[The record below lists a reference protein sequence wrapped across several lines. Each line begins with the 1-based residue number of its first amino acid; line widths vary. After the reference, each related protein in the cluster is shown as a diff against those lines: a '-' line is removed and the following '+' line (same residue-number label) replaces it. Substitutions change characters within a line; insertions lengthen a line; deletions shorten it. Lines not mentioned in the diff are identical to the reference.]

1 MDAGAVVA
9 VLGLMSAVEMRAADE
24 VSEKLPD
31 DSVDKF
37 GAELRAL
44 MWAIYND
51 ALCDVVRVAGSDDHS
66 DIFEVFDRRREAL
79 NGFVMDGVKDA
90 KAREFRE
97 ELDAYG
103 RE

>member
-9 VLGLMSAVEMRAADE
+9 VLGLMSAMEMRAADE
-24 VSEKLPD
+24 VSERMPD
-31 DSVDKF
+31 NGTDKF
-37 GAELRAL
+37 GAELRGL

-51 ALCDVVRVAGSDDHS
+51 ALCDVVRVAASDDYS
-66 DIFEVFDRRREAL
+66 SLNDVFDRRREAI
-79 NGFVMDGVKDA
+79 NGFIESGVNDA

-103 RE
+103 RD